1 MPSQTQTQPLLPN
14 GSTTTAAESARRK
27 LVSTLLVPVI
37 LLAGLIFVAVKG
49 DGVPKDPL
57 ELAKYYLKR

>member
-1 MPSQTQTQPLLPN
+1 MSSQNQPLLPN
-14 GSTTTAAESARRK
+14 GSTTSRAESARRK

-37 LLAGLIFVAVKG
+37 LIAGIIFVSIKG
-49 DGVPKDPL
+49 SGMPSDPL